1 MAINNVYLCENC
13 RHRIV
18 EVYHALGLQILVALR
33 GVGAAIYRG
42 VVAHELADAVLRLAG
57 CCQVVEDH
65 GEFVLIQCFVD
76 ISDVAVEHVEQPVQL
91 HHDDTVALGMTL
103 GLDQI
108 DAVLNFLTL
117 REVVVRPVG
126 IAHRHE
132 VRQTLQLN
140 SVLSLAIQHLRC
152 PFNAP
157 SSVVRYMSA
166 ICSLLVRY
174 LFGLLADKYRTSTE
188 HIPHNN
194 RSYSLATL

>member
-42 VVAHELADAVLRLAG
+42 VVAHEL
-57 CCQVVEDH
+57 
-65 GEFVLIQCFVD
+65 
-76 ISDVAVEHVEQPVQL
+76 
-91 HHDDTVALGMTL
+91 T
-103 GLDQI
+103 